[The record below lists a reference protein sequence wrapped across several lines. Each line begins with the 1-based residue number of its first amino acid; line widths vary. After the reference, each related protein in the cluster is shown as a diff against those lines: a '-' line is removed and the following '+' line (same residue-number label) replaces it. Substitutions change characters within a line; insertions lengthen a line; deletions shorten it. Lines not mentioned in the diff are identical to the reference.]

1 MRYFIIT
8 IVFLIITH
16 SAPVAQALK
25 VGVTIGPTSRDL
37 YHKNRTEFKKPWGN
51 YNAYEYALL
60 GWDAGL
66 RIEKPLKRWG
76 VATGVYISLKGFQH
90 GPVNTRNV
98 QTNKP
103 NSITYVNYHFEF
115 IEVPLLIKYNFTPSA
130 RFDLYGII
138 GASAGWLMSDY
149 RTLDV
154 RWGALTPAQAGAL
167 VMDWDGQNYFYR
179 NFNIGA
185 WLGIGIVK
193 SLSSNFEVSAE
204 PMFKC
209 FLKDVNYID
218 AEPKFFKGLPD
229 RRYLYSLGLN
239 IGISYKFGNT
249 TAL

>member
-8 IVFLIITH
+8 ITFLIITH
-16 SAPVAQALK
+16 SAPVAQVLK

-90 GPVNTRNV
+90 GPVHSDYPRTNERNA
-98 QTNKP
+98 T
-103 NSITYVNYHFEF
+103 TYVKYHFEF

-154 RWGALTPAQAGAL
+154 RWGELTQPQAEAL
-167 VMDWDGQNYFYR
+167 VMDWDVQNYFYR
-179 NFNIGA
+179 NSNIGA
-185 WLGIGIVK
+185 WAGIGIAK
-193 SLSSNFEVSAE
+193 SLNSNFEISAE

-218 AEPKFFKGLPD
+218 DERKFFKGLPD

-239 IGISYKFGNT
+239 IGLSYKFGG
-249 TAL
+249 TAKL